1 LSATTLDPVPASF
14 SRALALHRA
23 GQLDQAELLYRRIL
37 DDDPGQP
44 DALHLLGVVA
54 HQRGRHDQA
63 VALIGRALAVRP
75 DHAAYHA
82 HLAEAWRARG
92 DLAAARQHA
101 ETAVRLQPASAA
113 FHNVLG
119 LALQAQ
125 GLHIEAADHFQEAIR
140 LDPAFAMA
148 HNNLALSLR
157 ELGRPAD
164 AVAAFREAVRLGPDL
179 PEARSNLGQ
188 MLLERH
194 QPREALAHCREALR
208 LRPGYPEALNNLG
221 NVLREL
227 GRLEQAKA
235 CYQQV
240 LRARPR
246 QAMAHNNLG
255 QALQEEGRLGE
266 ALACYRQALALEP
279 RSARFLCNLA
289 TAMHELDRDADALA
303 LCRRALQAD
312 ARYADAHA
320 LLGALL
326 QEAGD
331 GAGARAAYGEA
342 LRLKPD
348 GADARLGLGQALAEE
363 GDLDAALACYREALR
378 HEPHSPAAHAV
389 LATSLG
395 RKLPAEDLEAA
406 LRLLGAPMSERQ
418 RSALRYGLAHAL
430 DGRLRYAEAAEQLRL
445 ANAARLQ
452 LLVHQG
458 KGYDGAAHDRFV
470 GQLLDVFDADH
481 FARVHGWGL
490 DCEEPVFVVGLP
502 RSGTTLTEQVL
513 ASHSQVHG
521 AGELRFARDAFE
533 EMPALLGIQ
542 AAPAD
547 CVGRYRPEAVR
558 AAARRHLEKL
568 RQLAPSARRVVDKM
582 PDNYLHLGLLATLFP
597 RARFIHTRRDVRD
610 TALSCWL
617 TNFKQIN
624 WACDLGHIAGRVL
637 AYERLM
643 EHWRRVLPVPLLE
656 VDYEE
661 TVADPEGVA
670 RRLVAW
676 CGLEWEPACLE
687 FHKTRRTVRT
697 ASVTQVR
704 QPIYKHS
711 VGRWK
716 NYEAALAPFLEK
728 LTSQVAPQDACV
740 RPLR

>member
-1 LSATTLDPVPASF
+1 
-14 SRALALHRA
+14 LHQA

-63 VALIGRALAVRP
+63 VALIGRALAIRP
-75 DHAAYHA
+75 DQAAYHA
-82 HLAEAWRARG
+82 HLAEACRARG
-92 DLAAARQHA
+92 DLAGARQHA
-101 ETAVRLQPASAA
+101 ETAARLQPASAA

-125 GLHIEAADHFQEAIR
+125 GLHIEGADRFHEAIR
-140 LDPAFAMA
+140 LDPAFVMA

-164 AVAAFREAVRLGPDL
+164 AVAAFREAVRLGPAL

-194 QPREALAHCREALR
+194 QPEEALVHCREALR

-289 TAMHELDRDADALA
+289 TALHELERDADALA
-303 LCRRALQAD
+303 LCQRALQAD
-312 ARYADAHA
+312 PRYGDAHA

-331 GAGARAAYGEA
+331 GGGARAAYHEA

-348 GADARLGLGQALAEE
+348 GADARLGLGQTLAEE
-363 GDLDAALACYREALR
+363 GDLDTALACYREALL
-378 HEPHSPAAHAV
+378 HEPRNPGAHAA

-395 RKLPAEDLEAA
+395 RKLPEEDLDAA

-430 DGRLRYAEAAEQLRL
+430 DGRGRYGEAAEQLRL

-452 LLVHQG
+452 LLVRQG
-458 KGYDGAAHDRFV
+458 KGYDPAAHDRFV
-470 GQLLDVFDADH
+470 GQLTAAFDADY
-481 FARVHGWGL
+481 FARVQGWGL
-490 DCEEPVFVVGLP
+490 DSEEPVVVVGLP

-521 AGELRFARDAFE
+521 AGELRFARDAFD
-533 EMPALLGIQ
+533 EMPALLGVR
-542 AAPAD
+542 AGPAD
-547 CVGRYRPEAVR
+547 CVGRYSPQAVR
-558 AAARRHLEKL
+558 AAAGRHLEKL

-624 WACDLGHIAGRVL
+624 WACDLDHIATRVL
-637 AYERLM
+637 AYQRLM
-643 EHWRRVLPVPLLE
+643 AHWRRVLPVPLLE

-661 TVADPEGVA
+661 TVADLEGVA
-670 RRLVAW
+670 RRLVAF
-676 CGLEWEPACLE
+676 CGLEWEPACLN
-687 FHKTRRTVRT
+687 FHKGRRPVRT
-697 ASVTQVR
+697 ASVMQVR
-704 QPIYKHS
+704 QPIYSHS
-711 VGRWK
+711 VGRWQ
-716 NYEAALAPFLEK
+716 NYKAALGPLLEA
-728 LTSQVAPQDACV
+728 LELGC
-740 RPLR
+740 